1 MVREFQKHTDGLPIP
16 RSDIDGKQVD
26 SRVSFAA
33 LARARH
39 VGRFLSRD
47 YRRIPSFATA
57 SRRKCR
63 WPYKLGEKLG
73 KRELRGKNISTNPR
87 RQKEKRNKAGGI
99 SFRVNLAVGLKIK

>member
-39 VGRFLSRD
+39 VGCFLSRD
-47 YRRIPSFATA
+47 YRRIPPLATA
-57 SRRKCR
+57 SRENAVDRINLAR
-63 WPYKLGEKLG
+63 NSASRG
-73 KRELRGKNISTNPR
+73 LRGKNISTNSAS
-87 RQKEKRNKAGGI
+87 EKK
-99 SFRVNLAVGLKIK
+99 KK

>member
-1 MVREFQKHTDGLPIP
+1 MERKNEGRAAVWMVREFQKHTDGLPIP

-57 SRRKCR
+57 SRENAVDPINLARNSASASSS
-63 WPYKLGEKLG
+63 G
-73 KRELRGKNISTNPR
+73 KEYFHEFR
-87 RQKEKRNKAGGI
+87 RQKKK
-99 SFRVNLAVGLKIK
+99 K